1 MNEFEIYQIYNLN
14 FINNAIYTVAEVLMT
29 SVSFYLIRRSKELN
43 ALTYAKVVLSI
54 FCLCAMFF
62 GIQVGSFL
70 TLSKKGLS

>member
-1 MNEFEIYQIYNLN
+1 MNEFEIYQINNLN

-29 SVSFYLIRRSKELN
+29 SVAFYLIRRSKELN

-62 GIQVGSFL
+62 
-70 TLSKKGLS
+70 